1 MRRARIVLADDHVVM
16 QQGLRALLQPR
27 YDVVACVSTADTL
40 VAAVQEHE
48 PDVVVSDIS
57 MPGDGLDA
65 FRRIRERWPGTR
77 VVFLTMND
85 SAALAASALRQG
97 ASGYVLKTEAAE
109 QLAHAIEAALAGRTH
124 LSPELAEDTLAH
136 LTDRSHAAQ
145 TLTERQL
152 DVLRLLGHGCTMK
165 EIAERLCISPRT
177 VAFHKYR
184 IMEVMGVKTTAELLR
199 KAMDGGL
206 VEP

>member
-145 TLTERQL
+145 ALTERQL
-152 DVLRLLGHGCTMK
+152 DVLRLLGRGCTMK

>member
-1 MRRARIVLADDHVVM
+1 MSRPRIVLADDHVVM

-27 YDVVACVSTADTL
+27 YDVVACVSTADSL
-40 VAAVQEHE
+40 VAAVREHE

-65 FRRIRERWPGTR
+65 FRRIREGWPSTR

-109 QLAHAIEAALAGRTH
+109 ELATAIDAALAGRTH
-124 LSPELAEDTLAH
+124 LSPELAEDTLTH
-136 LTDRSHAAQ
+136 LADRSHVALA
-145 TLTERQL
+145 LTERQL
-152 DVLRLLGHGCTMK
+152 DVLRLLGHGHTMK

-184 IMEVMGVKTTAELLR
+184 IMEAMGAKTTAELLR